1 MTLFLDLLR
10 RYWLHVVIA
19 AAIAWALH
27 AAYGF
32 AYQNGYNAAN
42 VRAEKIIGEFA
53 KAEADA
59 QAKAR
64 KAERATTEGI
74 ANAQDEAGKR
84 YEQIE
89 SDYQRRIAGVV
100 SDRDRLRKLW
110 QAERATDQLA
120 DSAATAA
127 AAAEQDRLRRES
139 AARIVRAVEQVQS
152 ERDEVI
158 DRYEAV
164 RKAHEGIKSG
174 R

>member
-1 MTLFLDLLR
+1 MTLFLALLR
-10 RYWLHVVIA
+10 RYWLHIVIVV
-19 AAIAWALH
+19 AIAWALH

-32 AYQNGYNAAN
+32 AYRNGYNAAN
-42 VRAEKIIGEFA
+42 VRAEKIIGDFA

-59 QAKAR
+59 QARAR
-64 KAERATTEGI
+64 KAEQAAGNGI
-74 ANAQDEAGKR
+74 AAAQDEAGKR
-84 YEQIE
+84 NEQIE

-120 DSAATAA
+120 DSAAAVAA
-127 AAAEQDRLRRES
+127 TAEQDRLRRES

-164 RKAHEGIKSG
+164 RAAINGKQ
-174 R
+174 